1 MKLLIWAITG
11 LVAVFWTLMVA
22 ISASLANWLAG
33 STDQAVVG
41 LQAISQWPVPAWVAL
56 WIDPVLLEPIKAMM
70 VWGMNLLVTATPWL
84 TPLLSWLAPLLWV
97 VWAVVML
104 MLLVVAFA
112 GHFLAGKL
120 RPAIS
125 RRPVT
130 DARL

>member
-41 LQAISQWPVPAWVAL
+41 LQAISLWPVPAWVAL

-130 DARL
+130 NARL

>member
-112 GHFLAGKL
+112 GHFLVGKL

-130 DARL
+130 NARL